1 MESTLTASIL
11 NFLSMAGLAVVIA
24 AIGYVISELVLIRL
38 IKVLLSRF
46 IESTWIDFLT
56 GIVRLGLFL
65 LTGKIIIDLT
75 GTAGALVVIVTAV
88 TGAFAIGSERLASD
102 VVSGVKL
109 MFLRYY
115 RIGEYVTLGEYFGK
129 VTEINMNSTSLV
141 TIDKEKI
148 IIPNAEAI
156 ETTLI
161 NHSRIPGYRVKVRIP
176 IQGEHDRGQ
185 VIGILEET
193 AANFDARLTDEGFD
207 PIILYSG
214 IGAGTD
220 YYEVWI
226 YVERWPDTV
235 YKSSDL
241 RLQLVEAL
249 SAKGISVGV
258 APVFAFEEGV
268 EV

>member
-1 MESTLTASIL
+1 MESTLTESIL

-24 AIGYVISELVLIRL
+24 VVGYVISELVLIRL
-38 IKVLLSRF
+38 IRSLLSRI
-46 IESTWIDFLT
+46 IESTWTDFLA

-88 TGAFAIGSERLASD
+88 TGAFAIGSERMASD

-115 RIGEYVTLGEYFGK
+115 KIGEYVTLGEYFGK
-129 VTEINMNSTSLV
+129 VIEINMNYTSLL

-156 ETTLI
+156 EETLI
-161 NHSRIPGYRVKVRIP
+161 NHSRVPGYRVKVRIP
-176 IQGEHDRGQ
+176 VQGEHDRQQ
-185 VIGILEET
+185 VMNVLSDT
-193 AANFDARLTDEGFD
+193 AAGFDGRIIEDGFD
-207 PIILYSG
+207 PIILFSG
-214 IGAGTD
+214 IGAQTNF
-220 YYEVWI
+220 YEVWI
-226 YVERWPDTV
+226 YVSEWPDTV
-235 YKSSDL
+235 YKSSEL

-249 SAKGISVGV
+249 KAQNISVGV
-258 APVFAFEEGV
+258 APVLTPQDGV

>member
-1 MESTLTASIL
+1 MESTLPETIL

-24 AIGYVISELVLIRL
+24 AVGYVISELVLIRL
-38 IKVLLSRF
+38 IRGLLSRF
-46 IESTWIDFLT
+46 IENTLTDFLS
-56 GIVRLGLFL
+56 GLVRLGLFL

-115 RIGEYVTLGEYFGK
+115 RVGEYVTLGEYFGK
-129 VTEINMNSTSLV
+129 VTEINMNFTSLL

-156 ETTLI
+156 EGTLI
-161 NHSRIPGYRVKVRIP
+161 NHSRVPGYRVKVRIP
-176 IQGEHDRGQ
+176 IQGNHDREK
-185 VIGILEET
+185 VMTILTESAT
-193 AANFDARLTDEGFD
+193 NFDGRIIEEGFD
-207 PIILYSG
+207 PIVLFSG
-214 IGAGTD
+214 IGADTN

-235 YKSSDL
+235 YKSSEL
-241 RLQLVEAL
+241 RLVLAEAL
-249 SAKGISVGV
+249 KAQDISVGV
-258 APVFAFEEGV
+258 SPVLIPQNGV
-268 EV
+268 QV